1 MSRVLVIPD
10 VHLKTWMFDRAE
22 KILESGQADFAVQMG
37 DLFDDWDMQF
47 AVAFYEKTVKRAI
60 AFHKKFPKTRW
71 CMGNHDF
78 GYYLPEYGRKE
89 TGHSRLL
96 EENMSKWLADDM
108 YKADIKQEIM
118 HIIDNVIFSHA
129 GVTEDYV
136 KRQVPDKS
144 KWEDDE
150 TFIYNLLN
158 DSPPA
163 PLWESDSPI
172 WARPQEDFSEE
183 TGERIS
189 IFCSRMWKAKKYMQV
204 VGHTPMHKITHHE
217 AKYTDLLSTDV
228 FSTHNNGAPYGEQK
242 FAIVDTVNKTWQ
254 YAKEDE

>member
-1 MSRVLVIPD
+1 MSKVLVIPD
-10 VHLKTWMFDRAE
+10 VHLRTWMFDRAE
-22 KILESGQADFAVQMG
+22 KILGSGQADFAVQLG
-37 DLFDDWDMQF
+37 DLVDDWDMQF
-47 AVAFYEKTVKRAI
+47 AIAFYEKTVKRAI
-60 AFHKKFPKTRW
+60 AFHEKFPKTRW

-108 YKADIKQEIM
+108 YKTGIKQEIV

-129 GVTEDYV
+129 GVTENYV

-144 KWEDDE
+144 KWEEDE
-150 TFIYNLLN
+150 TFVYNLLN

-172 WARPQEDFSEE
+172 WARPQGDYSEK
-183 TGERIS
+183 TGERLPHT
-189 IFCSRMWKAKKYMQV
+189 FLGKMWKADKYMQV
-204 VGHTPMHKITHHE
+204 VGHTPMRKIIQF
-217 AKYTDLLSTDV
+217 DNFLSTDV
-228 FSTHNNGAPYGEQK
+228 FSTYNNGAPYGEQK

-254 YAKEDE
+254 YAEEEE